1 MPEEE
6 QQPKLGQART
16 VAVDWIDRPKVMTA
30 GKDRHQFWPLIARNQ
45 RSSQRQPGG
54 VKARANNFMTLNLDE
69 VKKQLA
75 EQIELANKLWLDSEP
90 QRMAA
95 DSAMKPWHETN
106 RRIDGLKGLVSILE
120 TEGK

>member
-1 MPEEE
+1 
-6 QQPKLGQART
+6 LTLNARQSAESAT
-16 VAVDWIDRPKVMTA
+16 NF
-30 GKDRHQFWPLIARNQ
+30 G
-45 RSSQRQPGG
+45 RSSPGTSDQAKRQPGG